1 MLWLGCSGLP
11 ATKRSLPSLS
21 AFHAVRGLV
30 FGMTDIVPQLLDW
43 YEREQRDLPW
53 RREGVSPWQILVS
66 EFMLQQ
72 TPVARVE
79 PIWRDWVARWP
90 TPSATAAASAADV
103 LRAWGKLGYPRR
115 AKRLHECALA
125 IAGEHG
131 DVVPSDV
138 ETLLSLPGIGAYTAR
153 AVACFAYGQRV
164 PVVDTN
170 VRRVVARAVHGRADA
185 TASTSPRD
193 LTDVAALLPDKVDA
207 PRFSVALMELGAT
220 VCTARSPRC
229 GICPLSVCA
238 WRTAGFPAA
247 TTRARRAQRYPGT
260 DRQVRG
266 RLLDV
271 LRGNDSPVTRAEL
284 DVAWLADTA
293 QRDRA
298 LDSLLVDGLVEQTA
312 DGRFALAGEGER

>member
-1 MLWLGCSGLP
+1 MID
-11 ATKRSLPSLS
+11 T
-21 AFHAVRGLV
+21 
-30 FGMTDIVPQLLDW
+30 TELLDW
-43 YEREQRDLPW
+43 YQREQRDLPW
-53 RREGVSPWQILVS
+53 RRPGVTPWQVLVS

-72 TPVARVE
+72 TPVSRVE
-79 PIWRDWVARWP
+79 PVWLVWIARWP

-115 AKRLHECALA
+115 AKRLHECAIA
-125 IAGEHG
+125 IATDHG

-138 ETLLSLPGIGAYTAR
+138 ETLLTLPGIGAYTAR
-153 AVACFAYGQRV
+153 AVACFAYRQRV

-185 TASTSPRD
+185 AASSSPRD
-193 LTDVAALLPDKVDA
+193 LLDVAALLPNGDEA
-207 PRFSVALMELGAT
+207 PRFSVALMELGAI
-220 VCTARSPRC
+220 VCTARNPRC
-229 GICPLSVCA
+229 GICPLSTCT
-238 WRTAGFPAA
+238 WRSTGYPAPTAPP
-247 TTRARRAQRYPGT
+247 RRVQRYAGT

-271 LRGNDSPVTRAEL
+271 LRGSESPVTKAEL
-284 DVAWLADTA
+284 DVVWLTDTA

-312 DGRFALAGEGER
+312 DGRFALSGEGGSLA

>member
-1 MLWLGCSGLP
+1 M
-11 ATKRSLPSLS
+11 A
-21 AFHAVRGLV
+21 
-30 FGMTDIVPQLLDW
+30 DIVPERGSVIDSGELLRW
-43 YEREQRDLPW
+43 YDREQRDLPW
-53 RREGVSPWQILVS
+53 RRPGVTPWQVLVS

-79 PIWRDWVARWP
+79 PVWLDWVARWP
-90 TPSATAAASAADV
+90 TPSATAAASTADV

-115 AKRLHECALA
+115 AKRLHECAVV
-125 IAGEHG
+125 IATEYG

-153 AVACFAYGQRV
+153 AIACFAYRRRV

-185 TASTSPRD
+185 AASSSPRD
-193 LTDVAALLPDKVDA
+193 LDDVAALLPNDGGA

-220 VCTARSPRC
+220 VCTARTPRC
-229 GICPLSVCA
+229 GICPLSECA
-238 WRTAGFPAA
+238 WRSAGYPAA
-247 TTRARRAQRYPGT
+247 TTRARRAQRYAGT

-284 DVAWLADTA
+284 DVAWLTDTA

-312 DGRFALAGEGER
+312 DGRFALVGEGD

>member
-1 MLWLGCSGLP
+1 VTAVPIVIP
-11 ATKRSLPSLS
+11 A
-21 AFHAVRGLV
+21 
-30 FGMTDIVPQLLDW
+30 DELLNW
-43 YEREQRDLPW
+43 YRLAQRDLPW
-53 RREGVSPWQILVS
+53 RKPGVTAWQILVS

-79 PIWRDWVARWP
+79 PIWREWIARWP

-115 AKRLHECALA
+115 AKRLHECAQA
-125 IAGEHG
+125 IAELY
-131 DVVPSDV
+131 DDRVPDDV
-138 ETLLSLPGIGAYTAR
+138 ETLLTLPGVGAYTAR
-153 AVACFAYGQRV
+153 AVACFAYQQAV

-170 VRRVVARAVHGRADA
+170 VRRVVNRVGRGLADAPARAHDL
-185 TASTSPRD
+185 RD
-193 LTDVAALLPDKVDA
+193 VDALLPDDGTA
-207 PRFSVALMELGAT
+207 HTFSAALMELGAI
-220 VCTARSPRC
+220 VCTARSPKC
-229 GICPLSVCA
+229 GVCPLTSCS
-238 WRTAGFPAA
+238 WRSEGYPESDFPARPVQKYA
-247 TTRARRAQRYPGT
+247 GT

-271 LRGNDSPVTRAEL
+271 LRSNDSPVTRTEL
-284 DVAWLADTA
+284 DVAWLSDTA